1 MSRSLNKVQIIGNLT
16 QDPEVRQTPGGA
28 SVCSISVATNR
39 QWTDQSGNKQE
50 KAEFHNV
57 VLWRGLADIAGKYLA
72 KGRRV
77 YIEGRL
83 ETRSWDGQDGQKRYR
98 TEIVG
103 DNMIMLDSR
112 GAGNDGGSAGGF
124 ASQAPATSSTKQASI
139 SDLPEGTFISPDEV
153 KNDAP
158 AAPLASSA
166 PGSDAINEPAKE
178 DEINIDEIPF

>member
-28 SVCSISVATNR
+28 SVCTLSVATNR
-39 QWTDQSGNKQE
+39 QWTDQNGGKQE

-57 VLWRGLADIAGKYLA
+57 VLWRGLADIAGQYLA

-77 YIEGRL
+77 YVEGRL
-83 ETRSWDGQDGQKRYR
+83 ETRSWDGQDGQKRYK

-103 DNMIMLDSR
+103 ENMIMLDSK
-112 GAGNDGGSAGGF
+112 GQGDNTGNSGGPSNSF
-124 ASQAPATSSTKQASI
+124 SEESTSLD
-139 SDLPEGTFISPDEV
+139 DLPAGTFIPASEIKTD
-153 KNDAP
+153 KP
-158 AAPLASSA
+158 AAPDNVAPASDDM
-166 PGSDAINEPAKE
+166 GSQDQE

>member
-50 KAEFHNV
+50 KAEFHNI

-112 GAGNDGGSAGGF
+112 GAGNDDSGSSF
-124 ASQAPATSSTKQASI
+124 AAPAQQAAAPQASLN
-139 SDLPEGTFISPDEV
+139 DLQEGTFISPDKV
-153 KNDAP
+153 KNDKP
-158 AAPLASSA
+158 AAPLASEA
-166 PGSDAINEPAKE
+166 PTDNAAKE
-178 DEINIDEIPF
+178 EEINIEEIPF